1 MHCTGMKE
9 KSLIILSRHSYP
21 LYAGG
26 SIKENFQDWDGKG
39 SSVLLEA
46 RVVSTVFTISDLI
59 WKIENAGCYDEGE
72 SGSTGPYHVEN
83 LIICGKGQINANGF
97 SLAYN
102 V

>member
-9 KSLIILSRHSYP
+9 KSLIILNRHSYP

-46 RVVSTVFTISDLI
+46 RGVSTVFTIKNTREI
-59 WKIENAGCYDEGE
+59 FAGE
-72 SGSTGPYHVEN
+72 SAVARKQ
-83 LIICGKGQINANGF
+83 L
-97 SLAYN
+97 
-102 V
+102 